1 MSNMSNIYQLAS
13 ELGEKGDAI
22 LKLIDAKTEDDM
34 DKILSRLDSIRDDLN
49 VRMDN
54 IQRELNVRMDNIQR
68 EVSELNNQQ
77 QASMEIKI
85 QQLMLKQDRHL
96 LYILIAV
103 CIAIIFNNWE
113 SILTRLVGG

>member
-1 MSNMSNIYQLAS
+1 MSNMSNIHELAS
-13 ELGEKGDAI
+13 QLGENSNAI
-22 LKLIDAKTEDDM
+22 LELIDIKTEDDM
-34 DKILSRLDSIRDDLN
+34 DKILSRLDSIRNDLN
-49 VRMDN
+49 
-54 IQRELNVRMDNIQR
+54 IRMDNIQR
-68 EVSELNNQQ
+68 EVAGLNDQQ

>member
-1 MSNMSNIYQLAS
+1 MSNMSNIHELAS
-13 ELGEKGDAI
+13 QLGENSNAI
-22 LKLIDAKTEDDM
+22 LELIDIKTEDDM
-34 DKILSRLDSIRDDLN
+34 DKILSRLDSIRNDLN
-49 VRMDN
+49 
-54 IQRELNVRMDNIQR
+54 IRMDNIQR
-68 EVSELNNQQ
+68 EVAELNNQQ

>member
-1 MSNMSNIYQLAS
+1 MSNMSNIHELAS
-13 ELGEKGDAI
+13 QLGENSNAI
-22 LKLIDAKTEDDM
+22 LELIDIKTEDDM
-34 DKILSRLDSIRDDLN
+34 DKILSRLDSILNDLN
-49 VRMDN
+49 
-54 IQRELNVRMDNIQR
+54 IRMDNIQR
-68 EVSELNNQQ
+68 EVAGLNDQQ

>member
-1 MSNMSNIYQLAS
+1 MTNMSNVHELAS
-13 ELGEKGDAI
+13 QLGENSNAI
-22 LKLIDAKTEDDM
+22 LKLIDLKTEDDM
-34 DKILSRLDSIRDDLN
+34 DKVLARLDSIRND
-49 VRMDN
+49 
-54 IQRELNVRMDNIQR
+54 LNVRMDNIQR

>member
-1 MSNMSNIYQLAS
+1 MSNIHELAS
-13 ELGEKGDAI
+13 QLGENSNAI
-22 LKLIDAKTEDDM
+22 LELIDIKTEDDM
-34 DKILSRLDSIRDDLN
+34 DKILSRLDSIRNDLN
-49 VRMDN
+49 
-54 IQRELNVRMDNIQR
+54 IRMDNIQR
-68 EVSELNNQQ
+68 EVAGLNDQQ

>member
-1 MSNMSNIYQLAS
+1 MSNMSNIHELAS
-13 ELGEKGDAI
+13 QLGENSNAI
-22 LKLIDAKTEDDM
+22 LELIDIKTEDDM
-34 DKILSRLDSIRDDLN
+34 DKILSRLDSIRNDLN
-49 VRMDN
+49 
-54 IQRELNVRMDNIQR
+54 IRMDNIQR
-68 EVSELNNQQ
+68 EVAELNDQQ